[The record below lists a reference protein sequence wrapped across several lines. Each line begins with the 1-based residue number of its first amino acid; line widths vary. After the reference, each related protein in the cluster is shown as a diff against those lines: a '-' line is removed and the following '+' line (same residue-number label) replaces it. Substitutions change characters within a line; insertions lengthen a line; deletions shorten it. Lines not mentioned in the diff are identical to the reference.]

1 MALPVIHQTTQSRMG
16 INFRAVDVVPQFP
29 MGTAAR
35 DQYGQVYRYVKVA
48 TDLSIGDADVDGL
61 IVHFTWTLDLGTN
74 GAITAAVDGDGSVVG
89 APTTVVA
96 AAVGAGE
103 SIDGVLE
110 RRASG
115 TGVQIDGSPT
125 PKYVWIKVKGI
136 ANRLLKA
143 AALDA
148 GQYADRIADG
158 SGLLVE
164 ETAAGASLG
173 NRFGRCLAEHTT
185 TAGAGLAGDFAFDV
199 EF

>member
-1 MALPVIHQTTQSRMG
+1 MALPVIHQTSRGMIG
-16 INFRAVDVVPQFP
+16 VNFRAVDVVPQFP
-29 MGTAAR
+29 MGTLAS
-35 DQYGQVYRYVKVA
+35 DQYGQKYRYVKVA

-61 IVHFTWTLDLGTN
+61 PVTFTWTLDLGTG
-74 GAITAAVDGDGSVVG
+74 GAITAAVDGDGSVIG

-96 AAVGAGE
+96 AALGATS
-103 SIDGVLE
+103 SIDGILE
-110 RRASG
+110 RRVSG

-143 AALDA
+143 ADLDA
-148 GQYADRIADG
+148 GQYADRIAAG
-158 SGLLVE
+158 GVLVE